1 LILAPCPPDN
11 AYLRSPQ
18 IAQDMPLDE
27 PESDI
32 KRFHGW
38 RLLGVILCVVIVI
51 AVVSA
56 LVDWLVIGP
65 LEGRI

>member
-1 LILAPCPPDN
+1 
-11 AYLRSPQ
+11 
-18 IAQDMPLDE
+18 MPLDE

-51 AVVSA
+51 AVISA